1 MRKVEKMKLAK
12 TVEEKKITPVK
23 FECDVLVAGGGTS
36 GVVAAL
42 AAARNGA
49 KTVLVERYGNLGGT
63 MINGAGP
70 LHGFFNTWK
79 AFAGVEKKQL
89 VRGIAQEIIDR
100 MIDVGG
106 SLGHVELAR
115 GYDYD
120 SVATIIDREVFK
132 AVAFEMFKEAGIRLL
147 LHTLVVDAVLEGGS
161 VTGII
166 VESKSGREAVLA
178 NTTIDTT
185 GDADVAFRSG
195 VKCHVMKR
203 AASTP
208 FGMNVDLKKAVE
220 YFKDNRLLTELAHAD
235 KGSDHDDIVRI
246 GFDLGKLDA
255 FDEII
260 KKINFWG
267 GPLTISCH
275 ENDLGFIN
283 ITNTKPVNAVDI
295 DQVTQAEMD
304 LREQVMDVAAF
315 LKQHIP
321 GFEKAYLNWTSSQ
334 FGARCSRIVDCEY
347 DLSVEDIVEG
357 RRFHDEVV
365 LYGFHDMAPEVMV
378 KNGGAYGIPYRSL
391 LPRGVDN
398 LLVAGRLI
406 TQAHKAHQSTRNV
419 ASCMAQGQAVG
430 TAAALCC
437 MYGVTPRMLDTNIL
451 RKTLIKD
458 GVYLGD

>member
-1 MRKVEKMKLAK
+1 MELTK
-12 TVEEKKITPVK
+12 TIEEKKITPVK
-23 FECDVLVAGGGTS
+23 LECDVLVAGGGTS

-49 KTVLVERYGNLGGT
+49 STVLVERYGNLGGT

-79 AFAGVEKKQL
+79 AFPGIEKKQL

-100 MIDVGG
+100 MIDAGG
-106 SLGHVELAR
+106 SLGHVELGK

-132 AVAFEMFKEAGIRLL
+132 AIAFEMFKEAGIRLL
-147 LHTLVVDAVLEGGS
+147 LHTLVVDVVLEGDS
-161 VTGII
+161 LKGII
-166 VESKSGREAVLA
+166 VESKSGREAILA
-178 NTTIDTT
+178 KTTIDTT

-208 FGMNVDLKKAVE
+208 FGMTNVDLKKAVE
-220 YFKDNRLLTELAHAD
+220 FFKDNNLLTELAHAD
-235 KGSDHDDIVRI
+235 KGSDYDDIVRI

-283 ITNTKPVNAVDI
+283 ITNTKPVNAVDV
-295 DQVTQAEMD
+295 DELTKAEME
-304 LREQVMDVAAF
+304 LREQVMDVADF
-315 LKQHIP
+315 LKKYIP

-334 FGARCSRIVDCEY
+334 FGARRSRIVDCEY

-357 RRFHDEVV
+357 KRFYDEVA

-378 KNGGAYGIPYRSL
+378 KNGSAYGIPYRSL
-391 LPRGVDN
+391 LPKVVNN

-406 TQAHKAHQSTRNV
+406 TTAHKAHQSTRNV
-419 ASCMAQGQAVG
+419 ASCLAQGQAVG

-437 MYGVTPRMLDTNIL
+437 KYGVIPRMLDTNIL
-451 RKTLIKD
+451 RETLIKD